1 MMLKEMVAQL
11 NAGPDN
17 DPSFSKGS
25 AWFIDEQHALTA
37 LHCVRSED
45 GCYYENISLRFPDSK
60 NRIAVEILKD
70 APKLDVALLKIKAT
84 LSNITSFPVLP
95 LARNSAERNN
105 QILMHGHPAQSLTAN
120 PDGVSIT
127 GKIHDP
133 CHHFTGLSGTLN
145 CNVIQCS
152 DINVPALNGS
162 SGLQGISGGPVI
174 LDQNDADIAVLGLVI
189 EDGLNGSY
197 IHVIPI
203 TAIAQNFPEVQT
215 ALENSTHI
223 NTHEHRICI
232 SLATDRTTLEWFAG
246 ISPADIGQLWL
257 DSNRGKYELHINV
270 KLPQLG
276 TAAKALTRLAIY
288 SGIKYIHVPDKD
300 EWVRR
305 LNAVIKLSRHP
316 LPELKPVA
324 ALGILP
330 TKGQNL
336 TAKEMAETIHAA
348 LNIELLTFLHDELF
362 ACLDGNQS
370 CDLGCDIEQQLR
382 SEMWKAWQTWH
393 SSLSDNATLL
403 TSFLIRIFS
412 LDAEAAPSDEALLE
426 IGACDAAKQQLLHAT
441 IYVLAIAAA
450 GISTQPQAHAFGN
463 FAVDNKT
470 GHSSG
475 VKLQKGKRI
484 SMIVTA
490 HNWKTDVIFLPFL
503 QQRLLVDA
511 SKEVALTKPD
521 GTVGCPQKNNFPI
534 AITADNDFLT
544 ALDAGSSA
552 VLRYYNA
559 RVAEV
564 QNQKN
569 AMKSPTRTEA
579 LDA

>member
-1 MMLKEMVAQL
+1 MLKGMVAQL
-11 NAGPDN
+11 NAGPDS
-17 DPSFSKGS
+17 DPSLSKGS

-37 LHCVRSED
+37 SHCVQSAD
-45 GCYYENISLRFPDSK
+45 GYYYENISLRFPDSE
-60 NRIAVEILKD
+60 NRIAVEIFKVALE
-70 APKLDVALLKIKAT
+70 LDVALLKVTAT
-84 LSNITSFPVLP
+84 LSNITPFPSLP

-105 QILMHGHPAQSLTAN
+105 KILMHGHPAQSLTAS
-120 PDGVSIT
+120 PGGVQVT
-127 GKIHDP
+127 GQINDP
-133 CHHFTGLSGTLN
+133 CHPFKGSSGQLD
-145 CNVIQCS
+145 CNAIQCS
-152 DINVPALNGS
+152 INLPTVNGS

-189 EDGLNGSY
+189 EDGLNGGY

-203 TAIAQNFPEVQT
+203 TAIAENFPQVQT

-223 NTHEHRICI
+223 NTHDHRICI
-232 SLATDRTTLEWFAG
+232 SLATDGTTLEWSAG
-246 ISPADIGQLWL
+246 ISPGDIGQLWRG
-257 DSNRGKYELHINV
+257 SNRGKYELHSNV

-276 TAAKALTRLAIY
+276 TAVKALMRLAIY

-300 EWVRR
+300 AWASR
-305 LNAVIKLSRHP
+305 LRYVHNFSKYS

-324 ALGILP
+324 ALGTLP
-330 TKGQNL
+330 AKGQNL
-336 TAKEMAETIHAA
+336 TANEMAGTIHAA
-348 LNIELLTFLHDELF
+348 LNNELLTFLHDELF

-370 CDLGCDIEQQLR
+370 CDLGCGIEQQLR
-382 SEMWKAWQTWH
+382 IEMWKTWQTWY

-412 LDAEAAPSDEALLE
+412 LDADATISDEALLA
-426 IGACDAAKQQLLHAT
+426 IGAHDATKKQLLHAT
-441 IYVLAIAAA
+441 IYVLAIAAV

-463 FAVDNKT
+463 FAVDNRT

-475 VKLQKGKRI
+475 VEFQNGKRI
-484 SMIVTA
+484 SLVAAA

-503 QQRLLVDA
+503 QNRLLTDT
-511 SKEVALTKPD
+511 SKAVPLTKPD
-521 GTVGCPQKNNFPI
+521 GTVGCPQINIFPI
-534 AITADNDFLT
+534 AVTADNEFLN
-544 ALDAGSSA
+544 ALEDGSSA
-552 VLRYYNA
+552 VLKYYEA

-569 AMKSPTRTEA
+569 AMKSPTRTEV